1 MNRQQKRT
9 LASVMM
15 VALGVLWYAADAAGC
30 TIDVSSAPT
39 PAQLVD
45 RAALIVHVKAAGYCT
60 GSTQDCGQLP
70 NSVVAEID
78 AEGAHPPVSFS
89 SVGAAADGLIDFE
102 VLRVLKGPTLPA
114 IIRIPGKLTGR
125 DDFNDRPVPYTF
137 VRRGGRS
144 GNCFAYEYRTNAE
157 YVLFLRPGSDVM
169 TPYWAP
175 LAPINEQV
183 RSDSDP
189 WIDWINRRIMGKELP
204 LGRPTVNRPL
214 QPASAPRTGGR
225 GAR

>member
-1 MNRQQKRT
+1 
-9 LASVMM
+9 M
-15 VALGVLWYAADAAGC
+15 VALGVLWHAGDAAGC
-30 TIDVSSAPT
+30 TIDVNSAPT
-39 PAQLVD
+39 PGQLVD
-45 RAALIVHVKAAGYCT
+45 RAALIVHLKARGYCT

-70 NSVVAEID
+70 NSVVATG
-78 AEGAHPPVSFS
+78 GAQGAPPPVSFS
-89 SVGAAADGLIDFE
+89 SVGTAADGLIDFE

-144 GNCFAYEYRTNAE
+144 GNCFAYEYRTDAE
-157 YVLFLRPGSDVM
+157 YLVFLRPASDVL

-183 RSDSDP
+183 RSNSDP
-189 WIDWINRRIMGKELP
+189 WINWVIQELAGKELP
-204 LGRPTVNRPL
+204 PGRPNSGL
-214 QPASAPRTGGR
+214 QPTAASAMVTPPRLKPGR
-225 GAR
+225 YAV